1 MVVIDASVLR
11 RLVLADKPQEG
22 HALQALAT
30 ANRLGL
36 RRNTR
41 PGAVSASSLPP

>member
-22 HALQALAT
+22 HALQALTT

-36 RRNTR
+36 RRNPR
-41 PGAVSASSLPP
+41 PGAVSAFSLPP